1 MNHDADRITSVVS
14 YVVAHL
20 RFAFGLGAA
29 LMAMQISSMWYA
41 TPDAAVYLSI
51 ARSIAHGGPITAL
64 GNPHLALPI
73 GYPLIIAPT
82 FLISDYPFIYISLL
96 QWLMTVVFMAGVF
109 RWASR
114 FGQTAALL
122 ITALV
127 MVNVSLWI
135 YYHRTLS
142 ELAFTMVSVW
152 AVLFLNAGIAETS
165 QTRSTSFLAIGALL
179 LALAAS
185 IRESGVVFA
194 AGFVVAAAD
203 AALRSRISLRRALFL
218 IAIGTIPA
226 IVAVAA
232 FVIFDIHRIHD
243 SPVALGTHI
252 AGFTDS
258 ERSLFYRINEG
269 GRLRLSEIGRLLIPG
284 MFKAYGKAYE
294 WANVNMMLFIP
305 ATFLVAFGWFR
316 MVRERCDVF
325 AATLPLYFILYVL
338 WAFDADTRYMLPM
351 LPVLAGSLWF
361 ALDGM
366 GQARIV
372 ALAALVLMH
381 VAVATGYWLD
391 VEVPRARECNTY
403 WPTVIQMANS
413 ISKDKGSVAASGAAD
428 CPRLFM
434 EFVLDRPVDSPPPLR
449 PIGNQRWLLTP
460 NRQIPPN
467 GYGPVIS
474 GAGLELSVKH

>member
-1 MNHDADRITSVVS
+1 
-14 YVVAHL
+14 
-20 RFAFGLGAA
+20 
-29 LMAMQISSMWYA
+29 
-41 TPDAAVYLSI
+41 
-51 ARSIAHGGPITAL
+51 
-64 GNPHLALPI
+64 
-73 GYPLIIAPT
+73 
-82 FLISDYPFIYISLL
+82 
-96 QWLMTVVFMAGVF
+96 
-109 RWASR
+109 
-114 FGQTAALL
+114 
-122 ITALV
+122 
-127 MVNVSLWI
+127 
-135 YYHRTLS
+135 
-142 ELAFTMVSVW
+142 
-152 AVLFLNAGIAETS
+152 
-165 QTRSTSFLAIGALL
+165 
-179 LALAAS
+179 
-185 IRESGVVFA
+185 
-194 AGFVVAAAD
+194 
-203 AALRSRISLRRALFL
+203 
-218 IAIGTIPA
+218 
-226 IVAVAA
+226 
-232 FVIFDIHRIHD
+232 
-243 SPVALGTHI
+243 
-252 AGFTDS
+252 
-258 ERSLFYRINEG
+258 
-269 GRLRLSEIGRLLIPG
+269 
-284 MFKAYGKAYE
+284 
-294 WANVNMMLFIP
+294 
-305 ATFLVAFGWFR
+305 
-316 MVRERCDVF
+316 VF

-403 WPTVIQMANS
+403 WPTIIQMANS